1 MKTSILI
8 RTKNEAAA
16 IGKTLDLIRRQT
28 QQPDE
33 IIVVDSGSTD
43 NTLEII
49 KQYPEVKLVEMP
61 SSEFTYGRSLNLGLE
76 RASGEVIVALSAHA
90 YPADSTWLARL
101 VSHFQDP
108 TVAGVYGRQLP
119 HLDAW
124 LPVRRSYLSCF
135 DDQPKVQSNPHDFQE
150 HFFSN
155 ANSAIRRTCWQHQQF
170 DESLPYAEDRAW
182 AIAML
187 SQGYTIVYEPEA
199 AVYHSH
205 NEPLIK
211 VYQRTQL
218 EFAAYKTIY
227 GLEKG
232 IKSAIV
238 EWGSAVSRDIQ
249 FLLKDSQTHKI
260 WLLKVFAYRFFEVY
274 GSLKPSLPQALWK
287 PLVRQQKTVWQTR
300 H

>member
-33 IIVVDSGSTD
+33 IIVVDSGSMD
-43 NTLEII
+43 ETLEIVQ
-49 KQYPEVKLVEMP
+49 QYPEVKLIKMP

-76 RASGEVIVALSAHA
+76 LATGEVIVALSAHA
-90 YPADSTWLARL
+90 FPADNSWLAHL
-101 VSHFQDP
+101 VSHFQNP
-108 TVAGVYGRQLP
+108 GVAGVYGRQLP

-124 LPVRRSYLSCF
+124 PPVKRSYLSCF
-135 DDQPKVQSNPHDFQE
+135 DDQPKVQSNSRDFQE

-155 ANSAIRRTCWQHQQF
+155 ANSAIRRVYWQHHRF

-182 AIAML
+182 AFAML
-187 SQGYTIVYEPEA
+187 KQGYTIIYEPEA

-205 NEPLIK
+205 NEPLLK
-211 VYQRTQL
+211 VYQRSRL
-218 EFAAYKTIY
+218 EFAAYKMIY

-238 EWGSAVSRDIQ
+238 EWVNAVSRDIQ
-249 FLLKDSQTHKI
+249 FLLKDSQTHRI
-260 WLLKVFAYRFFEVY
+260 WLLKVLAYRFFEVY

-287 PLVRQQKTVWQTR
+287 PLVRQQRTVWQTR